1 MLIIIKKDK
10 VTLFIFGKMKK
21 LLFALIF
28 VPLSLRPSNGDG
40 PIGARSAAL
49 GHASSCLFDVWSTR
63 NNQGSLGFVRKT
75 EVGAFYENRFFV
87 KDIAQSGF
95 AIAAPIKK
103 GTFGLSYS
111 SLGYKLYRE
120 SQATLSYGMKLSENV
135 SVGVGIDYLNT
146 KIADIYGQA
155 HAVTGSIGLTAK
167 ILPQLVIATHIYNP
181 FRAKITNYNNEKIPT
196 IFKFGAQYI
205 FSKKVFLVAEAEKT
219 SAQKI
224 NIKGGIEYN
233 PSSLIYLRVGGSSY
247 PTQAAFGVGVNYNG
261 LKIDMSTAYHN
272 VLGFSPQIGLS
283 YAFGK
288 DKTKKVITPDQ
299 AEKL

>member
-1 MLIIIKKDK
+1 
-10 VTLFIFGKMKK
+10 MKK
-21 LLFALIF
+21 ILLSIILMPFGLLA
-28 VPLSLRPSNGDG
+28 SNGDG
-40 PIGARSAAL
+40 PIGPRSAAL
-49 GHASSCLFDVWSTR
+49 GHASSCLYDVWSTR
-63 NNQGSLGFVRKT
+63 NNQGSLGFVRQA

-87 KDIAQSGF
+87 KELTQSGF
-95 AIAAPIKK
+95 AAALPIKK

-120 SQATLSYGMKLSENV
+120 SQASLSYAMLLGENI
-135 SVGVGIDYLNT
+135 SAGVAFDYLNT

-155 HAVTGSIGLTAK
+155 NAFTGSMGLTAK
-167 ILPQLVIATHIYNP
+167 LIPQVTVSAHVYNP
-181 FRAKITNYNNEKIPT
+181 FRVKITDYNNEKVPT

-233 PSSLIYLRVGGSSY
+233 PSSLVYIRVGGASY

-261 LKIDMSTAYHN
+261 LKIDVSSMYHS
-272 VLGFSPQIGLS
+272 VLGLSPQIGLS

-288 DKTKKVITPDQ
+288 VKSTKSKSTGDVDK
-299 AEKL
+299 L